1 MTQINNVSKN
11 SIKIA
16 LSEGFITTKEA
27 DEMSKVYL
35 AKQTPP
41 LNIRTKVKAE
51 LYVPL
56 HINLDT

>member
-16 LSEGFITTKEA
+16 LSEGFITRKEA

-51 LYVPL
+51 LS
-56 HINLDT
+56 